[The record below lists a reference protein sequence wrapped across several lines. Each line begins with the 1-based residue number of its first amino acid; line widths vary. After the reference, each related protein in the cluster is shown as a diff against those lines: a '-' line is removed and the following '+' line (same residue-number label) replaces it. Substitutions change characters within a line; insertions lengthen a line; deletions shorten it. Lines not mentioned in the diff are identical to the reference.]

1 MTKSIHSFIL
11 LALFAPL
18 ACDDD
23 TSLEALSV
31 DADDPAAS
39 VGAAQPAGA
48 RSRAFEIHEDGESLA
63 DRIVAVVEADAE
75 TTIYF
80 SRGDADVDGHFP
92 VDVTILGRDGGFDYG
107 GLVTSQQATPLELYL
122 AVAADDA
129 PVPEALQRA
138 HDWQIAAEGRPAA
151 TPRPLAIP
159 GADPLA
165 AFEDILHTDQS
176 DFTCLSWANF
186 QSYMGSRFA
195 GAPGRVQELGS
206 ATGSATIYNPH
217 PSSWYPDSHVDMVA
231 CNYES
236 SSSPGYNDVIHAELC
251 HVRGFGGALTT
262 NCGQADL
269 DDGYYL
275 RRIYGPISEYRQYK
289 INVDPVSAASLQSYS
304 GIVKR
309 DA

>member
-1 MTKSIHSFIL
+1 MTRTIQSFL
-11 LALFAPL
+11 FLALFAPL

-23 TSLEALSV
+23 ASLEALAVDAEDLAAPAADARPASARSPAFEIREDGRSREDQIVAAVEV
-31 DADDPAAS
+31 DAD
-39 VGAAQPAGA
+39 
-48 RSRAFEIHEDGESLA
+48 
-63 DRIVAVVEADAE
+63 

-80 SRGDADVDGHFP
+80 SRGDADDDGSFP

-107 GLVTSQQATPLELYL
+107 GLLTSQQATPLELYL

-129 PVPEALQRA
+129 PVPEALQLA
-138 HDWQIAAEGRPAA
+138 HDRQLAAEGRPGAA
-151 TPRPLAIP
+151 LRPLAVP
-159 GADPLA
+159 GSDPLA
-165 AFEDILHTDQS
+165 AFEDILHTDES

-217 PSSWYPDSHVDMVA
+217 PSYWYPNSHVDMVA
-231 CNYES
+231 CNYKS
-236 SSSPGYNDVIHAELC
+236 SDSPGYNDEIRAELC
-251 HVRGFGGALTT
+251 HVRGLGGALTT
-262 NCGQADL
+262 NCGGSNL

-275 RRIYGPISEYRQYK
+275 RRIYGPIFEYRQYK
-289 INVDPVSAASLQSYS
+289 ITVDPLSAASLQSYS

-309 DA
+309 DG

>member
-23 TSLEALSV
+23 TSLAALSV
-31 DADDPAAS
+31 DVDDPVAS
-39 VGAAQPAGA
+39 VDAAQPAGA
-48 RSRAFEIHEDGESLA
+48 RSRAFEIHEDGESLE

-138 HDWQIAAEGRPAA
+138 HDWQIAAEGRPALA
-151 TPRPLAIP
+151 PRPSRSPVPTRWRPSRTSSTPTRATSRACRGPTSRATWAPASPARPVECRSSARRPARRRSTIRTPVLGTRTATSTWSRATTSP
-159 GADPLA
+159 A
-165 AFEDILHTDQS
+165 A
-176 DFTCLSWANF
+176 
-186 QSYMGSRFA
+186 
-195 GAPGRVQELGS
+195 AP
-206 ATGSATIYNPH
+206 ATMT
-217 PSSWYPDSHVDMVA
+217 
-231 CNYES
+231 
-236 SSSPGYNDVIHAELC
+236 
-251 HVRGFGGALTT
+251 
-262 NCGQADL
+262 
-269 DDGYYL
+269 
-275 RRIYGPISEYRQYK
+275 
-289 INVDPVSAASLQSYS
+289 
-304 GIVKR
+304 
-309 DA
+309 